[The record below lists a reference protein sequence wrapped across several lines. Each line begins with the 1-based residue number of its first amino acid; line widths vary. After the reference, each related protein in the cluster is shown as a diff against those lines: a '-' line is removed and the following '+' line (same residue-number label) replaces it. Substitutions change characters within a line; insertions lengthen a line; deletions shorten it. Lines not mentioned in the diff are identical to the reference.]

1 MCVSVCGEEGSG
13 CVCVQGGGMCVGVWE
28 GGMWVCVW
36 EGGICVG
43 VCVWDR
49 WICLG
54 VCRKEG
60 YVGGGSACGEEDVC
74 GHVQGGRMWGRGM
87 CMGGTERR
95 DVWECMWGGGMC
107 MGMCREGYCIAGN
120 FREVKIF
127 AIFATHNQ
135 NTKIRT
141 AKI

>member
-1 MCVSVCGEEGSG
+1 MGVCVYREEGCVWVCGKEGCG
-13 CVCVQGGGMCVGVWE
+13 CVCGKEGYVW
-28 GGMWVCVW
+28 
-36 EGGICVG
+36 